1 MAQKKWSELPAPAQ
15 AAILAAGS
23 VQVALLIAA
32 QIDITRTPADRIRG
46 SKLRWR
52 LISLINFVGPLLYFT
67 RGRR

>member
-1 MAQKKWSELPAPAQ
+1 MAKKKWSELPAPGR
-15 AAILAAGS
+15 AAILAVGS

-32 QIDITRTPADRIRG
+32 QVDITRTPAERIRG

-52 LISLINFVGPLLYFT
+52 LISLINIVGPLLYFT